1 MLLFINNHILG
12 PLLPIILVLA
22 GIFLLFRYRFF
33 LFIHPI
39 AVVKSLF
46 SKKGGRISP
55 FKAACIALSGT
66 LGVGNIAGVAAAI
79 SVGGAGSI
87 FWMWISA
94 FFAMIIKYAEV
105 TTAMAYKK
113 NGHGGASYYIE
124 MGIGC
129 KPLAWVFAGIIIL
142 TSFSVG
148 NIVQSSAAAEALHSS
163 FGISKLLT
171 GIVFAVLT
179 LTLISGGVNRVA
191 GFSAVVIPLLSL
203 GYVILSLAI
212 IIKNYAMLPSVMNR
226 IISEAF
232 SFSAAGGGALG
243 FIISK
248 SVRYGAS
255 RGVLSNEAGCGTAA
269 YAHTSADNEP
279 AEQGFFGIFEVFVDT
294 ILLCTLTAFVVLIA
308 EPCGLAGGNGMEI
321 AIEAYSIVG
330 EFGGDFIAL
339 SSAIYAIASIVCWSY
354 YGNES
359 MQYLGAGK
367 KARHAYTW
375 LYSAAGIA
383 GALFAPSFVWELADA
398 SVSLMALINTVCL
411 CLLSGVSASIT
422 RSYFERKDYLPSEYP
437 SSSKLFSRSSGG
449 RTDT

>member
-1 MLLFINNHILG
+1 M
-12 PLLPIILVLA
+12 
-22 GIFLLFRYRFF
+22 
-33 LFIHPI
+33 
-39 AVVKSLF
+39 
-46 SKKGGRISP
+46 
-55 FKAACIALSGT
+55 
-66 LGVGNIAGVAAAI
+66 
-79 SVGGAGSI
+79 
-87 FWMWISA
+87 
-94 FFAMIIKYAEV
+94 
-105 TTAMAYKK
+105 
-113 NGHGGASYYIE
+113 
-124 MGIGC
+124 
-129 KPLAWVFAGIIIL
+129 
-142 TSFSVG
+142 
-148 NIVQSSAAAEALHSS
+148 HSS

-367 KARHAYTW
+367 KSPPCFIHGCV
-375 LYSAAGIA
+375 SAAGIA

-398 SVSLMALINTVCL
+398 SVSLMALYNTVCL